1 MTGGFDSMKGIESG
15 KATGP
20 ALACGRSE
28 SHPAAASATHHRA
41 RHIVPFFF
49 GLAVAAASG
58 PAHATADGP
67 DFYRVRDVPA
77 TSTLSLRAEPS
88 LQAPRIGRIAPDA
101 TCLRNLGCQGGL
113 TFEEF
118 TTLSE
123 ADKRR
128 RTEENPRWCRV
139 EYRGTVGWV
148 AGRYLAEAPCP

>member
-1 MTGGFDSMKGIESG
+1 MWDTGKCMAEEAGQQVVTM
-15 KATGP
+15 
-20 ALACGRSE
+20 LAR
-28 SHPAAASATHHRA
+28 P
-41 RHIVPFFF
+41 IVPLVF

-58 PAHATADGP
+58 PAPATADGP
-67 DFYRVRDVPA
+67 DFYRVRGVSA

-123 ADKRR
+123 ADKRLR
-128 RTEENPRWCRV
+128 AEESPRWCRV

>member
-1 MTGGFDSMKGIESG
+1 MRAGANAGRCPAGEAG
-15 KATGP
+15 QQVATL
-20 ALACGRSE
+20 LAR
-28 SHPAAASATHHRA
+28 R
-41 RHIVPFFF
+41 IVPLFF
-49 GLAVAAASG
+49 GLAVVAASG
-58 PAHATADGP
+58 PAHAIADGP
-67 DFYRVRDVPA
+67 DFYRVRGVSA
-77 TSTLSLRAEPS
+77 TSALNLRAEPS
-88 LQAPRIGRIAPDA
+88 VDAPRIARIPADA

-128 RTEENPRWCRV
+128 RTEENPRWCKV

>member
-1 MTGGFDSMKGIESG
+1 MRAGVNAGRCLAEGAG
-15 KATGP
+15 QLVVALP
-20 ALACGRSE
+20 AR
-28 SHPAAASATHHRA
+28 R
-41 RHIVPFFF
+41 IVPLFL

-67 DFYRVRDVPA
+67 DFYRVRGVSA

-128 RTEENPRWCRV
+128 RAEENPRWCRV

>member
-1 MTGGFDSMKGIESG
+1 MTSIDFIADSVRGIVL
-15 KATGP
+15 P
-20 ALACGRSE
+20 VVVI
-28 SHPAAASATHHRA
+28 PV
-41 RHIVPFFF
+41 I
-49 GLAVAAASG
+49 AASG
-58 PAHATADGP
+58 AAQATADGP
-67 DFYRVRDVPA
+67 DFYRVRGVSA

-123 ADKRR
+123 AHRKRR
-128 RTEENPRWCRV
+128 AEENPRWCKV
-139 EYRGTVGWV
+139 EYQGTVGWV

>member
-1 MTGGFDSMKGIESG
+1 MRAGANTGRC
-15 KATGP
+15 
-20 ALACGRSE
+20 LAEEAGQQVVTLLVRRIV
-28 SHPAAASATHHRA
+28 PLFFGLTVVAASA
-41 RHIVPFFF
+41 
-49 GLAVAAASG
+49 

-67 DFYRVRDVPA
+67 DFYRVRGVSA

-123 ADKRR
+123 ADKKRR
-128 RTEENPRWCRV
+128 AEENPRWCRV